1 MKIQFGEDIK
11 VEQLSVIIGGK
22 KGIDW
27 GKVGAAGVGC
37 GFITWWTGPGAV
49 ADGALCAA
57 TQFFGEVLKN

>member
-37 GFITWWTGPGAV
+37 GLITWWRLDPAQLQM
-49 ADGALCAA
+49 ARC
-57 TQFFGEVLKN
+57 VLLHNFLVKF